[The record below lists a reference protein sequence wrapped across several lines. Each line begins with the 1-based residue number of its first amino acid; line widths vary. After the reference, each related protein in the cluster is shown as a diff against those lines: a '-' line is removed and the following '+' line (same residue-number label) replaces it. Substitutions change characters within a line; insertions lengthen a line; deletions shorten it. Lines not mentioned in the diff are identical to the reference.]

1 MNGDNDNQNNHHK
14 KEILRAALKVIAE
27 KKLSE
32 TTTREIAKVA
42 GISHGT
48 LHYYFPSKTDLY
60 HELIDEINII
70 FNELRGEEFS
80 EKGLDT
86 SCKLEYFFN
95 QELNLLQNQRDL
107 AEVFIDFWGKGLAEA
122 DFRPKIQL
130 MYQRWRA
137 DINDVIEEGINRGE
151 FSEAEVE
158 LIPCFVVALL
168 EGASLQY
175 LIDESS
181 IDLKALFDFSLQLI
195 ADCIKKNH
203 GIRQP
208 YPTDLNDEQWQLI
221 SSQFPENDELGRPRT
236 ITYREVVNAISYLSN
251 TGCSW
256 RMLPHDFPHWKSVYG
271 YYNTWRKDGTLN
283 LLEDQL
289 GLKLEQEN

>member
-1 MNGDNDNQNNHHK
+1 MSENNQHR
-14 KEILRAALKVIAE
+14 KEILQSALKVIAE
-27 KKLSE
+27 KKLSD
-32 TTTREIAKVA
+32 TTTREIAKSA

-48 LHYYFPSKTDLY
+48 LHYYFPSKADLY
-60 HELIDEINII
+60 HALIDEINVI

-95 QELNLLQNQRDL
+95 QELDLLQNQRDL
-107 AEVFIDFWGKGLAEA
+107 AEVFIDFWGKGLAET

-137 DINDVIEEGINRGE
+137 DIMDVIEEGISRGE
-151 FSEAEVE
+151 FSEEEVE
-158 LIPCFVVALL
+158 LIPSFVVALL

-181 IDLKALFDFSLQLI
+181 IDLKALFDFSLELI
-195 ADCIKKNH
+195 ADCIKNNH
-203 GIRQP
+203 NSRHP
-208 YPTDLNDEQWQLI
+208 YPTDLSEEQWQLI
-221 SSQFPENDELGRPRT
+221 ASHFPENEDAGRPRS
-236 ITYREVVNAISYLSN
+236 ISYREIINAICYIASTS
-251 TGCSW
+251 CSW
-256 RMLPHDFPHWKSVYG
+256 RMLPHDFPHWKTVYG
-271 YYNTWRKDGTLN
+271 YYNNWRKEGRLS
-283 LLEDQL
+283 LLEEEL

>member
-1 MNGDNDNQNNHHK
+1 MKENNQHR
-14 KEILRAALKVIAE
+14 KEILQAALKVIAE
-27 KKLSE
+27 KKLSD
-32 TTTREIAKVA
+32 TTTREIAKLA

-48 LHYYFPSKTDLY
+48 LHYYFPSKADLY
-60 HELIDEINII
+60 HALIDEINVI

-86 SCKLEYFFN
+86 SCKLEYFFD
-95 QELNLLQNQRDL
+95 QELDLLQNQRDL
-107 AEVFIDFWGKGLAEA
+107 AEVFIDFWGKGLAEP

-137 DINDVIEEGINRGE
+137 DIQDVIEEGISRGD
-151 FSEAEVE
+151 FSEEEVE
-158 LIPCFVVALL
+158 LIPSFVVSLL

-181 IDLKALFDFSLQLI
+181 IDLEALFTFSLQLI

-203 GIRQP
+203 NTRQP
-208 YPTDLNDEQWQLI
+208 YPSDLSDEQWMLI
-221 SSQFPENDELGRPRT
+221 ASYFPDHEAVGRPRS
-236 ITYREVVNAISYLSN
+236 ISYREIINAISYLAS

-271 YYNTWRKDGTLN
+271 YYNTWRKDGTLSS
-283 LLEDQL
+283 LETTL
-289 GLKLEQEN
+289 RIKLEQEN